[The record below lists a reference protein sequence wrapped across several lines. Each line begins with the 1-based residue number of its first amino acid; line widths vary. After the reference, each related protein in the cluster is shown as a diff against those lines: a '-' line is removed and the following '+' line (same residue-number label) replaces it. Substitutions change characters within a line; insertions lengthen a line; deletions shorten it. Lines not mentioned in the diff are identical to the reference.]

1 MQNILG
7 RWLLSWEASRNSALK
22 EFKIIL
28 DSPSSLLPA
37 TLLHLGKQG
46 RVSPFSAT
54 CWLSEA
60 KSPLSHTTRTQ
71 NSQLVDISSAALE
84 QSSWDTKAGC
94 CTRQGAEPAWQWAL
108 DPERWSRDSGKR
120 SYCQNTSWENSSEL
134 HCMGRSHLPLLS
146 GEGS

>member
-7 RWLLSWEASRNSALK
+7 RWLLSTGRLLETQHWKSSE
-22 EFKIIL
+22 IIL

-37 TLLHLGKQG
+37 TLLRLGKQG
-46 RVSPFSAT
+46 RVWPFPAT

-60 KSPLSHTTRTQ
+60 KSPLSHHK
-71 NSQLVDISSAALE
+71 NSEFPAPDISSAALE
-84 QSSWDTKAGC
+84 QSTWDTKAGY

-120 SYCQNTSWENSSEL
+120 SYCQNTSWENSSKL
-134 HCMGRSHLPLLS
+134 HCMGKSHLPLLS